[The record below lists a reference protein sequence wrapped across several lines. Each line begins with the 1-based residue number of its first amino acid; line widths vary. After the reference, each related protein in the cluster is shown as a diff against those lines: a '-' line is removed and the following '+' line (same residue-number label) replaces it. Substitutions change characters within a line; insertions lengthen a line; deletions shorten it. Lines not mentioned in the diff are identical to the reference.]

1 MLFKEA
7 VSHRIYELC
16 DQYHFTPNKLAE
28 LSAIAPS
35 TLQDMLL
42 LKVANPSSYT
52 IYQICK
58 TLRISMKDF
67 FDSDLFSS
75 ENLTD

>member
-16 DQYHFTPNKLAE
+16 EKYHFTPNKPAE
-28 LSAIAPS
+28 LSAVAPS

-42 LKVANPSSYT
+42 LKVANPSSFV

-58 TLRISMKDF
+58 TLKITIKDF
-67 FDSDLFSS
+67 FDSNLFLP
-75 ENLTD
+75 ENLED